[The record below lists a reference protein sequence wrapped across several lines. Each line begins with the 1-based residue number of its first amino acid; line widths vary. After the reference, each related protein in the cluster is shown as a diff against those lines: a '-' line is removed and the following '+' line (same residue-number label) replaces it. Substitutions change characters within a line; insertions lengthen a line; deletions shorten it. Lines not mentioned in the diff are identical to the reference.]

1 MSDKPSAAARAWDV
15 AALALVVGGA
25 AVYAQAAS
33 GMHGLLGPQPRIPV
47 VGSPNVERWVH
58 YRTLSNLGLGLV
70 TAGVLVGVIAFVRS
84 RRELAAPATPS
95 LDAPTGL
102 APNASTDV
110 PPG

>member
-1 MSDKPSAAARAWDV
+1 MTDRPSAAARAWDV

-25 AVYAQAAS
+25 AFYAQAAS
-33 GMHGLLGPQPRIPV
+33 GMHSLLGPQARVPV

-70 TAGVLVGVIAFVRS
+70 TAGVLVGIAAFVRS
-84 RRELAAPATPS
+84 RRELAAITAPS
-95 LDAPTGL
+95 LDASPAL
-102 APNASTDV
+102 PPNASPDV

>member
-1 MSDKPSAAARAWDV
+1 MSDRPSAAARAWDV

-25 AVYAQAAS
+25 ALYAQAAS
-33 GMHGLLGPQPRIPV
+33 GMHGLLGPQPRVPV

-70 TAGVLVGVIAFVRS
+70 TAGVVVGVAAFFRS
-84 RRELAAPATPS
+84 RREIASLTPPAV
-95 LDAPTGL
+95 DAPTGV
-102 APNASTDV
+102 APNVSTEV